1 MLLQSQ
7 STKEIFDFVS
17 SFSGDDSDPWS
28 HGHPVQAVPHFLA
41 NPNEESRTVS
51 LKQLEMWY
59 AAYTA
64 KRGLTTFKRPE
75 SIVWASKL
83 FNQLCYGKSIKTK
96 SFPYAPWSFLAA
108 IRLWT
113 APWRRTLSKFRLQ
126 RWSHFTQ
133 QLNLVFGCY
142 LIWVLA
148 IIAEIILLIY
158 ACHKFLWVN
167 YMWASGFHGP
177 SNIISQTIPRFSL
190 PSDGLPCLRDWQT
203 CFESIMVA
211 GIDLGR
217 EPISVNASSW
227 EPVWGI
233 CKS

>member
-113 APWRRTLSKFRLQ
+113 APWRRTPSKFRLQ

-190 PSDGLPCLRDWQT
+190 PSMGCPA
-203 CFESIMVA
+203 FVI
-211 GIDLGR
+211 GR
-217 EPISVNASSW
+217 HALKAW
-227 EPVWGI
+227 W
-233 CKS
+233 